1 MSKWWLHF
9 LPHVKHGECS
19 VNICG
24 FLQKSHGNGP
34 LNRLLMAAKRKYMET
49 ELPPQESE
57 GKTSGSSQFW
67 PLLSLHEACFM
78 SISPR
83 RCQSESHLLL
93 FLMPWWIRC
102 ILVCFHSCFLIIHSF
117 FFFFLSF
124 CSDLFQ
130 DLSQLQETWLTEGE
144 MCLQAAFPLSLYF
157 SLIISSL
164 LTVMRLDDVSV
175 WKDWRTQKP
184 QQKKKYSKK
193 TFCSCFIQLL
203 RKHAAFHHPQTPL
216 NALCLQVFCQL
227 TKCY

>member
-1 MSKWWLHF
+1 
-9 LPHVKHGECS
+9 
-19 VNICG
+19 
-24 FLQKSHGNGP
+24 
-34 LNRLLMAAKRKYMET
+34 
-49 ELPPQESE
+49 
-57 GKTSGSSQFW
+57 
-67 PLLSLHEACFM
+67 
-78 SISPR
+78 
-83 RCQSESHLLL
+83 
-93 FLMPWWIRC
+93 MPWWIRC
-102 ILVCFHSCFLIIHSF
+102 ILVCFHSCFLIIHS
-117 FFFFLSF
+117 FFFLSF

-184 QQKKKYSKK
+184 QQNKTKYSKK

-227 TKCY
+227 TKSY